1 MRKNLGVFAI
11 IGLLGLSGC
20 VSTSVIPFSENT
32 LQINTSADPVCGGAG
47 AQKVALTDA
56 AIATLNA
63 GFDSFIIQG
72 SQAQNNV
79 RVVGY
84 TPVEA
89 HTTSNGDGT
98 SYTTVSG
105 GQPIVGGT
113 HDHSI
118 VVQMFHASDPNA
130 ANTISARGYLGP
142 DWQKIAAKGFP
153 QTCT

>member
-1 MRKNLGVFAI
+1 MRENLAVWAI
-11 IGLLGLSGC
+11 IGLFGLSGC
-20 VSTSVIPFSENT
+20 VSTSVMPFSENT
-32 LQINTSADPVCGGAG
+32 VQISTSADPVCGGAG
-47 AQKVALTDA
+47 AQKVAMTDA
-56 AIATLNA
+56 AITTIKS
-63 GFDSFIIQG
+63 GYDSFIIQG

-89 HTTSNGDGT
+89 HTYSSGDGT

-118 VVQMFHASDPNA
+118 MVQMFHATDPNA
-130 ANTISARGYLGP
+130 ANAISARAYLGG
-142 DWQKIAAKGFP
+142 DWQNIVAKGFP

>member
-1 MRKNLGVFAI
+1 MFAI

-130 ANTISARGYLGP
+130 TNTISARGYLGP
-142 DWQKIAAKGFP
+142 DWQKIVAKGFP

>member
-1 MRKNLGVFAI
+1 MRKNLGVLAI
-11 IGLLGLSGC
+11 IGMLGLSGC

-32 LQINTSADPVCGGAG
+32 VQINTSADPVCGGAG
-47 AQKVALTDA
+47 AQKEAMTDA
-56 AIATLNA
+56 AITTIKS
-63 GFDSFIIQG
+63 GYDSFIIQG
-72 SQAQNNV
+72 MQAQNNV

-84 TPVEA
+84 TPIEA

-98 SYTTVSG
+98 STTTVSG

-130 ANTISARGYLGP
+130 ANSIPARGYLGP
-142 DWQKIAAKGFP
+142 DWQNIVAKGFP